1 MSAQWWR
8 DLVDSMSP
16 STAELRE
23 LRETVNRMGREK
35 LALERKV
42 GNLRR
47 QLTAASGAREARVGP
62 DGMSYSKPV
71 RTLPSFGS
79 LEEMVAEARRE
90 RGMDQHKALGVPP
103 VEPVT
108 KLYRTGSFQR
118 YHPQGHEKRAT
129 AAGPAPTWDQAM
141 DAATGE
147 DKP

>member
-79 LEEMVAEARRE
+79 LEEMVAKARRE
-90 RGMDQHKALGVPP
+90 RGVDQHKALGVPP
-103 VEPVT
+103 VEPV
-108 KLYRTGSFQR
+108 KPGDAPGKS
-118 YHPQGHEKRAT
+118 YHPRGHEKRAT
-129 AAGPAPTWDQAM
+129 AAGPAPTWEQAM

-147 DKP
+147 GKP